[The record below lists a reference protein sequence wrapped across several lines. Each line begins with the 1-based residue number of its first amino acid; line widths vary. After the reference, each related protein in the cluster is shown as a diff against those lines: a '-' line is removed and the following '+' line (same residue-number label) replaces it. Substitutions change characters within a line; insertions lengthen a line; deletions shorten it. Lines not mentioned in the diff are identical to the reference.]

1 MVRVKGSRVV
11 GCSQGTFK
19 EMNSGQWSTNPV
31 SGKVKDF
38 TQGITTAVHQPLSL
52 HTWPSCLCYFWLHVI
67 DNWLVNRPFNWLHV
81 IDNWLVNKPFNSQ
94 DLTSNSPYCLPYSS
108 CDVSHK
114 GEIGIGSTNNPMI
127 DISLYSHHLSAWYC
141 IDIVRRNSVLVTHG
155 S

>member
-38 TQGITTAVHQPLSL
+38 TRGITTAVHQPLSL
-52 HTWPSCLCYFWLHVI
+52 HTWPSCLCYC
-67 DNWLVNRPFNWLHV
+67 WLHV

-94 DLTSNSPYCLPYSS
+94 NLTSNSPYCLPYSS

-114 GEIGIGSTNNPMI
+114 GEIGIGSTYNPPV
-127 DISLYSHHLSAWYC
+127 DIFLYSHHLSAWYC